1 VTVTHRRNERSLVAP
16 EAELALLLIGTRHR
30 RERLAG
36 RITELA
42 VTVDQD
48 ALAAVLTEQRVFLL
62 GATRLV
68 QSEPDAVG
76 TRFRRRLDRA
86 VPIAR
91 ARARGFGTVT
101 SGVVDALERAGIPAV
116 ALKGSV
122 LAGRL
127 YSDEAL
133 REYADVDVLV
143 ARSELARAT
152 SVVRGLGWVEAPS
165 AELPRLHR
173 LLYHP
178 GASLPVV
185 ELHWRIHWY
194 EARFAEALLDRS
206 RMRDGVRQLDDL
218 DELAALLL
226 FYARDG
232 LAGLRYAADVA
243 AWWDRHGSPTVSARL
258 EGLMAEHPELAEP
271 WRAALL
277 AAMAI
282 GGLPDDAAPPSCRPR
297 SRRGGLAV
305 RLANWDLS
313 GEPDQVNANVA
324 FMDGLLAPRPVLRAF
339 LRRQLL
345 PASTALPTPRGPEPA
360 ADSRHRD
367 RGGRHAAKLLL
378 RFILA
383 LWRLRRGRRWSA
395 LPASVGQPDV

>member
-1 VTVTHRRNERSLVAP
+1 MTVTHRRNERSLVAP

-30 RERLAG
+30 RERLAR

-68 QSEPDAVG
+68 QSDPDAVG

-86 VPIAR
+86 LVLAR

-116 ALKGSV
+116 ALKGSA

-127 YSDEAL
+127 YGDEAL

-143 ARSELARAT
+143 ARTDLARAA
-152 SVVRGLGWVEAPS
+152 SVVRALGWVEVPS

-178 GASLPVV
+178 GAPLPVV

-206 RMRDGVRQLDDL
+206 RMRDGVRHLDDL

-243 AWWDRHGSPTVSARL
+243 AWWDRHGSPSVPARL
-258 EGLMAEHPELAEP
+258 EGLMAEHSELAEP

-277 AAMAI
+277 AAVAV
-282 GGLPDDAAPPSCRPR
+282 GGLPDDAAPPRCRPR
-297 SRRGGLAV
+297 SRRGGLAL
-305 RLANWDLS
+305 RLANWELS
-313 GEPDQVNANVA
+313 GDPDQVDANAA
-324 FMDGLLAPRPVLRAF
+324 LMDGLLAPRPAFRAF

-345 PASTALPTPRGPEPA
+345 PPPTALPT
-360 ADSRHRD
+360 S

-383 LWRLRRGRRWSA
+383 LWRLRRGRRWSE
-395 LPASVGQPDV
+395 LPASVHPKY